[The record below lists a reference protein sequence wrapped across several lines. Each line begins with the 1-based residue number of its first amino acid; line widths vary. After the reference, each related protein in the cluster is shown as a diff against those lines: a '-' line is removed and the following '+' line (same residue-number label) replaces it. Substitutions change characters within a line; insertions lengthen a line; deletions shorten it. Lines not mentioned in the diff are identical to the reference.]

1 MNQTYSV
8 EKYIESRII
17 GRLEHMM
24 DGGGMYDDM
33 PWYSCSWEQENIIKR
48 DPEYGCI
55 LHKKMLPYY
64 GMYLN
69 GDTRLC
75 KKNMEN
81 IRLFMKNMIEEDKE
95 FGAWASQQDLIAMA
109 EGWGDNMQRIE
120 EPKRMNQYFQ
130 VLEHL
135 FNAGCQQDWKKLSEK
150 LEEDLFKAEVYSDYR
165 TDELLCV
172 LHAFTMIM
180 QQDWTHDEKWEQF
193 CLLTKHWKFLKYY
206 YSIMIR
212 HIVGVKYTRWTDVT
226 DTVMK
231 SSSSFFPHLHIYYC
245 GLTERISSLGLDF
258 KHFKKLDDMR
268 MRMLAV
274 VNSHEPSEA
283 LYTLCDA
290 LFPVDFQ
297 RMLNEHRP
305 KTYGEL
311 EDENK
316 RKDKIL
322 EELRQENQETRDKI
336 ERLTKKYRAAIE
348 ASIPIEDIERELLS
362 LPINTAWDIFCSLN
376 ELLADHDVWRSYD
389 REIRKK
395 LKAKFNEG
403 EAKKEKLYDVM
414 EKVANKPTK
423 YIDKFLNSGAYY
435 DNDGATIMPSM
446 DKSKV
451 KHPYLVAEGND

>member
-1 MNQTYSV
+1 
-8 EKYIESRII
+8 
-17 GRLEHMM
+17 
-24 DGGGMYDDM
+24 
-33 PWYSCSWEQENIIKR
+33 
-48 DPEYGCI
+48 
-55 LHKKMLPYY
+55 
-64 GMYLN
+64 
-69 GDTRLC
+69 
-75 KKNMEN
+75 
-81 IRLFMKNMIEEDKE
+81 
-95 FGAWASQQDLIAMA
+95 
-109 EGWGDNMQRIE
+109 
-120 EPKRMNQYFQ
+120 
-130 VLEHL
+130 
-135 FNAGCQQDWKKLSEK
+135 
-150 LEEDLFKAEVYSDYR
+150 VYSDYR

-180 QQDWTHDEKWEQF
+180 QQDWTQDEKWEQF
-193 CLLTKHWKFLKYY
+193 GLLTKHWKFLKYY

-245 GLTERISSLGLDF
+245 GLTERIGSLGLDF

-290 LFPVDFQ
+290 LFPADFQ

-336 ERLTKKYRAAIE
+336 ERLTRKYRAAIE

-362 LPINTAWDIFCSLN
+362 LPVNTAWDIFCSLN

-414 EKVANKPTK
+414 EKMANKPTK

-435 DNDGATIMPSM
+435 DNDGATIIPSM